1 MKRLRAIWVVS
12 VIAILF
18 TACASPPAI
27 VKFQPSD
34 YSAKFEVVSGK
45 LSQDLG
51 IKVALLSPQ
60 GEIKTMQVAQP
71 QIGFLGGMQISQSKA
86 QMGSGSAGFPSQMR
100 LNLQKSIEGIALQK
114 GYNVVSAYES
124 IEIMPYEDKKRID
137 MLIIPE
143 LQLGE
148 EESSIGVNYEM
159 PKSMSMVTIQKGK
172 INYSGKYS
180 LKGQLIFQIIE
191 PLTREKLFIKS
202 IPYTSDPVDVET
214 IVEFNGQE
222 QYAQALQMA
231 TQSVQK
237 AINNARSQAL
247 ENAYKKLIDSIK
259 TYLPGGEEAVNLA
272 KQARELKTIKR
283 Y

>member
-1 MKRLRAIWVVS
+1 VLP
-12 VIAILF
+12 
-18 TACASPPAI
+18 PPAI
-27 VKFQPSD
+27 VKLQPSD
-34 YSAKFEVVSGK
+34 YSPRFDVVSGK

-60 GEIKTMQVAQP
+60 GEIKTMPVAQP
-71 QIGFLGGMQISQSKA
+71 QFGFLGGIQIPQSKA
-86 QMGSGSAGFPSQMR
+86 QMGSEGFPSQMR

-124 IEIMPYEDKKRID
+124 IDLMSYEDKKRID

-148 EESSIGVNYEM
+148 DESTIGVNYEM

-202 IPYTSDPVDVET
+202 IPYTPDPADVET

-222 QYAQALQMA
+222 QYAQASQLA
-231 TQSVQK
+231 HQSVQN
-237 AINNARSQAL
+237 AIRNARSQVL
-247 ENAYKKLIDSIK
+247 ENAYKKLIDIIK
-259 TYLPGGEEAVNLA
+259 THLPGGEEAVNLA
-272 KQARELKTIKR
+272 KQARELKAKAIKAW
-283 Y
+283 